1 MIACE
6 SVSSH
11 PDSFCFFWGSR
22 RVDRLYGF
30 SAASAADGCDSFDP
44 YLQT

>member
-6 SVSSH
+6 SLSSH

-22 RVDRLYGF
+22 RVDRLYSF
-30 SAASAADGCDSFDP
+30 SAADGCDSFDP